1 MAQGVGVAG
10 QLLIDGK
17 EDDAACAARVPLA
30 PVVADTE
37 VEPVDELEEPSKLRV
52 VKLDALNG
60 NARPLR
66 SVIPCTNT
74 VYVAC
79 GNHSMPG
86 LKNSNWPPSAATTL
100 PLTAPA
106 GPTTDTAWPTALP
119 GAIGVLNR
127 IATRASTPTSVAS
140 TDARLGLPP
149 LPPVMNRDS
158 DEKLISLGKRVFFDV
173 RFSADG
179 KMSCAKCHL
188 PYSAFSDG
196 RTHSIG
202 HDGTIGTRNT
212 PSLLNVVYAD
222 ALFWDGRA
230 TDLETQAL
238 APLTNPIEHDLAS
251 NAAVAEIVRRND
263 AYTSDFAKAFDIEA
277 AQITGEMV
285 GKALAAYERTLIAG
299 GSAFDRFEYGHEAD
313 ALNAAATRGME
324 LFQGRAKCA
333 SCHLIGQSS
342 ALLTDGQFHMS
353 PSGLPPPV
361 TAHLA
366 ALAKKV
372 IEAANDRR
380 RLEQLIMTDEE
391 IAALGR
397 FVVTRAPADIG
408 KFRTPSLRNVALT
421 APYMHDGSVKTL
433 EEAVDV
439 ELYNRTTAISY
450 PIALTVSERQD
461 LVEFLKS
468 LTSPYAKPRTHPHG
482 A

>member
-1 MAQGVGVAG
+1 MFVTGNRWVRWRVREKTFALSILVALSFAAHGGSQGFA
-10 QLLIDGK
+10 
-17 EDDAACAARVPLA
+17 
-30 PVVADTE
+30 
-37 VEPVDELEEPSKLRV
+37 
-52 VKLDALNG
+52 
-60 NARPLR
+60 
-66 SVIPCTNT
+66 
-74 VYVAC
+74 
-79 GNHSMPG
+79 
-86 LKNSNWPPSAATTL
+86 
-100 PLTAPA
+100 
-106 GPTTDTAWPTALP
+106 
-119 GAIGVLNR
+119 
-127 IATRASTPTSVAS
+127 

-149 LPPVMNRDS
+149 LPSVTNRDS
-158 DEKLISLGKRVFFDV
+158 DEKRISLGKRVFFDV

-188 PYSAFSDG
+188 PDSAFSDG
-196 RTHSIG
+196 RTRSIG

-222 ALFWDGRA
+222 ALFWDGRT

-238 APLTNPIEHDLAS
+238 APLTNPAEHGLES
-251 NAAVAEIVRRND
+251 NAAVAAIVRRND
-263 AYTSDFAKAFDIEA
+263 AYASDFAKAFDIQP

-299 GSAFDRFEYGHEAD
+299 ASAFDRFEYGHEAG
-313 ALNAAATRGME
+313 ALNAAAARGLE

-361 TAHLA
+361 TTHLA
-366 ALAKKV
+366 ALARKV

-380 RLEQLIMTDEE
+380 RLEQLITTDEE

-433 EEAVDV
+433 EEAVGV

-468 LTSPYAKPRTHPHG
+468 LTSPYAIARKAGMPR
-482 A
+482 